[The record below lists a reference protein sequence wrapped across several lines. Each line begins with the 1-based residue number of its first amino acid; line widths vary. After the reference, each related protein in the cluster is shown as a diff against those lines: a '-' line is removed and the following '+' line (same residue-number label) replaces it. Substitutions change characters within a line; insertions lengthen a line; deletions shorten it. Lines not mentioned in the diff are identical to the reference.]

1 MSLIGASQIAAGL
14 ALAFSLL
21 AFGRLLWIFSRLPRP
36 QDRSAPKGSAQAGI
50 LYAFTL
56 GMAPWA
62 KESTRLHS
70 RAYLRGVA
78 FHLGIFLGLVVFLAS
93 PWLEGQPSSA
103 KALLALGAGLGA
115 FFGLAGF
122 IFRLAEPNLKAISTP
137 DDYFTVLVVSLFLA
151 CEALWLAG
159 LLALPVFYG
168 MAVVMLVYG
177 PFSKIRHCLYFAASR
192 LFFGKFVGSRAV
204 LPHRQQGKPFK
215 TVSRLGGWR

>member
-21 AFGRLLWIFSRLPRP
+21 AFGRLLWSFSRLSRP
-36 QDRSAPKGSAQAGI
+36 QDRSAPKGSPQAGI

-56 GMAPWA
+56 GMAPWT
-62 KESTRLHS
+62 KEGTRLHS

-78 FHLGIFLGLVVFLAS
+78 FHLGIFIGLGVFLAS
-93 PWLEGQPSSA
+93 PWLESLPSLA
-103 KALLALGAGLGA
+103 KALLALGTGLGA

-122 IFRLAEPNLKAISTP
+122 VFRLAEPNLKALSTP
-137 DDYFTVLVVSLFLA
+137 DDYFSVLVVSLFLA
-151 CEALWLAG
+151 CEALWLAR

-168 MAVVMLVYG
+168 MAAAMLVYA

-192 LFFGKFVGSRAV
+192 LFFGKFVGSHAV
-204 LPHRQQGKPFK
+204 LPHGQQGKTFK
-215 TVSRLGGWR
+215 TASGLGGER